1 MNQEKMDN
9 IKSIKILYVEDD
21 LEIQKVFGNLLQT
34 LFKSVIIASNGKE
47 GLEIFKSEEYQFDFV
62 ISDIEMPEMNGL
74 TMLEEI
80 KNIDE
85 NIPCILTT
93 AHGEFDYFM
102 KANDLGVFR
111 YMQKPLDINELLE
124 AVNDFQDGLKVKKI
138 DL

>member
-1 MNQEKMDN
+1 MNQEKMNN
-9 IKSIKILYVEDD
+9 IKKMNILYVEDD
-21 LEIQKVFGNLLQT
+21 LEIQKFFGSLLQS
-34 LFKSVIIASNGKE
+34 LFNTVVIASNGLE
-47 GLEIFKSEEYQFDFV
+47 GLNIFKDKVNQFDFV

-80 KNIDE
+80 KKIE
-85 NIPCILTT
+85 PKVPCILTT

-102 KANDLGVFR
+102 KANELGVFR

-124 AVNDFQDGLKVKKI
+124 AVNDFQSGLEVKKI